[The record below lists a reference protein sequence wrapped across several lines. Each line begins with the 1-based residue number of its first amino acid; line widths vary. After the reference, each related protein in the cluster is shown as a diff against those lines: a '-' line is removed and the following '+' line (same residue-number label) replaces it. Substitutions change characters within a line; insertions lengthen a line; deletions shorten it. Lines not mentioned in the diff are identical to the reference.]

1 MELIDAVVV
10 VTGGGSGIGA
20 ALAAAASEAGAR
32 HVVVADRDGGA
43 ASSVASA
50 IGGSAATVDV
60 RDGAAIAELVR
71 ATESSHGAIDLFCS
85 NAGFVTQGGVEESDE
100 ILQALW
106 EVHVL
111 AHVHA
116 ARAVLP
122 SMIDRGR
129 GYLLNT
135 ASAAGLLTQVG
146 SMGYTITK
154 HAAVAL
160 AEWLAITHHHQG
172 IRVSVLCPQAVRTNI
187 TANSPDARVADPS
200 GPGPL
205 GVPSSDAVLEADDVA
220 RECLHAIAA
229 ERFWVLPH
237 PEVATYVMQKAGDI
251 DRWLAGMRRFQ
262 ARLYGDGELPGDR
275 LMSGA

>member
-1 MELIDAVVV
+1 MELVDTVVV

-20 ALAAAASEAGAR
+20 ALARAASAAGAR

-43 ASSVASA
+43 AASVAAS
-50 IGGSAATVDV
+50 IGGVAATVDV
-60 RDGAAIAELVR
+60 RDEAAIVDLVR
-71 ATESSHGAIDLFCS
+71 STESTHGAIDLFCS
-85 NAGFVTQGGVEESDE
+85 NAGFVTQGGVEEADE
-100 ILQALW
+100 VLQALW

-122 SMIDRGR
+122 SMISRGR

-135 ASAAGLLTQVG
+135 ASAAGLLTQLG

-200 GPGPL
+200 SRDPL
-205 GVPSSDAVLEADDVA
+205 GVSSSDAVLEADDVA
-220 RECLHAIAA
+220 RACVEAIAA

-237 PEVATYVMQKAGDI
+237 PEVARYVTQKAADI

-262 ARLYGDGELPGDR
+262 ASLYGDRPLPGDW
-275 LMSGA
+275 LVPGT